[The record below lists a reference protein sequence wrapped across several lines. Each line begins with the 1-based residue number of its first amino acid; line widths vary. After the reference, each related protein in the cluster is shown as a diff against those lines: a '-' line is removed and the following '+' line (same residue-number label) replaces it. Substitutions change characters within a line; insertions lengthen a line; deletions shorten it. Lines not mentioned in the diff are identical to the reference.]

1 MNLDDELQRLFADE
15 RLDVPVRHGATE
27 AVVAGARRVRR
38 RRIALS
44 AVGGAAALSLLA
56 GTAIVLAK
64 PGPAH
69 SVPGAEISATG
80 EVTATATERSDDPA
94 PTSVNAPGNSGTRT
108 GSVTG
113 KPTSSTTVPPSDFQ
127 PEDGTDGTV
136 PFGPDGYL
144 ALRLGMTAEQ
154 AEATGLITPNVQP
167 ISSKGCKGYDYK
179 GTPKEAAR
187 YAVVISPTYGLVRLA
202 NGPLRP
208 LTTEGLILGSSE
220 TDMKKAYPTSAGTH
234 GAVGEWVTQVPGNAD
249 KRYWFL
255 VRDGKVSEMRLEL
268 ATQDCYF

>member
-56 GTAIVLAK
+56 GTAFVLAK
-64 PGPAH
+64 PGPSQ

-80 EVTATATERSDDPA
+80 EVTAPATERSDGPA
-94 PTSVNAPGNSGTRT
+94 PTSVKAPGNSGTRT

-113 KPTSSTTVPPSDFQ
+113 KPASSTATPPSDFQ
-127 PEDGTDGTV
+127 PEDGTV

-167 ISSKGCKGYDYK
+167 LSSKGCKGYDYK

-202 NGPLRP
+202 NGPARP
-208 LTTEGLILGSSE
+208 LTAEGLILGSSE
-220 TDMKKAYPTSAGTH
+220 TEMKKAYPTSAGSH
-234 GAVGEWVTQVPGNAD
+234 GTVGEWVTRVPGNAD

-268 ATQDCYF
+268 ATQDCYS